1 VLVGGGV
8 STGEGRAYMYFYGRV
23 YAQIQR
29 GAYMHWREGYI
40 YVELVGLI
48 KVVEYSWLE
57 GVREEYEQVRD
68 VRGGGAR
75 TFRERLT

>member
-1 VLVGGGV
+1 M
-8 STGEGRAYMYFYGRV
+8 SKHGRGKGLHVFHGRV

-57 GVREEYEQVRD
+57 GVREEYEQVRE
-68 VRGGGAR
+68 VRGEGG
-75 TFRERLT
+75 THI